1 MTQRKPI
8 NKKMRFEVLKR
19 DSFTCQYCG
28 KMPPDTILHIDHIK
42 PVSKGGCKFYRAK
55 IYGISEYSSGTKNTM
70 LNLVTSC
77 IDCNLGKSDVELS
90 DDSAVKKQQKQLS
103 ELAEKKA
110 QIEMMINWR
119 ESLLNADELLVDSV
133 ENIVNNY
140 LLAFDKCVSESGRGI
155 IRKAVK
161 KHGYQ
166 TCIDAIEAFYVSD
179 KCFESGWANS
189 IKYIGK
195 SNNKSIH
202 YIKGILKNRISH
214 LNEKRFYSETVGLD
228 ISSQFDDLSEIAKV
242 CANQTDFFDR
252 LEKLKCQ
259 CS

>member
-8 NKKMRFEVLKR
+8 SKRMRFEILKR

-28 KMPPDTILHIDHIK
+28 KMPPDTTLHIDHIN
-42 PVSKGGCKFYRAK
+42 PVSKGG
-55 IYGISEYSSGTKNTM
+55 KNTM

-77 IDCNLGKSDVELS
+77 ADCNLGKSNVELS

-103 ELAEKKA
+103 DLAEKKS
-110 QIEMMINWR
+110 QIEMMIYWR

-133 ENIVNNY
+133 ESIVNKY
-140 LLAFDKCVSESGRGI
+140 LSAFDKCVSESGRDK

-166 TCIDAIEAFYVSD
+166 PCVDAIEVFYVSD
-179 KCFESGWANS
+179 KCFESEWSNA

-195 SNNKSIH
+195 SNKNNIH
-202 YIKGILKNRISH
+202 YIKGILKNRVSH
-214 LNEKRFYSETVGLD
+214 LNEKRFYAETNDLD
-228 ISSQFDDLSEIAKV
+228 MDSQFDGLSEIAKT
-242 CANQTDFFDR
+242 CTNQSEFFDR
-252 LEKLKCQ
+252 LETLKCQ
-259 CS
+259 CF